1 MILKEKERV
10 VINFLIIIQ
19 VIMKKIGILTLYKNN
34 KNYGG
39 ILQAYALQKFIH
51 RIINDGEECIQISYI
66 ISPTPIKEK
75 LRHSLE
81 YRSFGENIKLGLK
94 LLKKYFLKKKHITE
108 NQPIQRAFEDFED
121 SIPHTPKTYTYE
133 TIYECAHQFTHLITG
148 SDQVWNGGIDLE
160 TFCLKFADD
169 KVKRIAYA
177 ASSAST
183 KFGKWQDLIFKENLG
198 KFTAI
203 SVRERSV
210 VPYFERMSGR
220 KIAVVLD
227 PVFLL
232 SVQEWH
238 HVSKKP
244 DITFPYIFCY
254 FLGENKTQ
262 CERAKRIAKVNN
274 CKLVTI
280 PNMNGFKES
289 DINFGDI
296 QIENVGPRE
305 FLGLIE
311 NARGVI
317 TDSFHAT
324 AFSIIFNKAFWAL
337 PRFQNKKGEN
347 NNHRVMDILDQF
359 SLSEYYSNFNDM
371 LPQIRFDEA
380 NMILKARV
388 EESCIFLKDALGE
401 KRC

>member
-1 MILKEKERV
+1 
-10 VINFLIIIQ
+10 
-19 VIMKKIGILTLYKNN
+19 MKRIGILTLYKNN

-39 ILQAYALQKFIH
+39 ILQAYALQRFIQS
-51 RIINDGEECIQISYI
+51 IINDGEECVQISYK

-81 YRSFGENIKLGLK
+81 YRSFGENIKLVLK
-94 LLKKYFLKKKHITE
+94 LLNKYFFRRKHITE
-108 NQPIQRAFEDFED
+108 NQSFQKTFEDFED
-121 SIPHTPKTYTYE
+121 RIPHTLKTFTYQ
-133 TIYECAHQFTHLITG
+133 TINECACQFTHLITG

-183 KFGKWQDLIFKENLG
+183 KFCKWHDLIFKENLG

-210 VPYFERMSGR
+210 VPYFERMSDR

-232 SVQEWH
+232 SAQEWH
-238 HVSKKP
+238 NISEKP
-244 DITFPYIFCY
+244 NISFPYVFCY
-254 FLGENKTQ
+254 FLGENKEQ
-262 CERAKRIAKVNN
+262 RERAKRIAKVNN
-274 CKLVTI
+274 CKIVTI
-280 PNMNGFKES
+280 PQVNGYNKL
-289 DINFGDI
+289 DVNFGDI
-296 QIENVGPRE
+296 QVERVGPRE

-311 NARGVI
+311 NAKGVI

-359 SLSEYYSNFNDM
+359 SLSEYYSNSNDI

-388 EESCIFLKDALGE
+388 EESCIFLKDALEG
-401 KRC
+401 KKC

>member
-1 MILKEKERV
+1 
-10 VINFLIIIQ
+10 
-19 VIMKKIGILTLYKNN
+19 MKKIGILTLYKNN

-39 ILQAYALQKFIH
+39 ILQAYALQKFIQS
-51 RIINDGEECIQISYI
+51 IINDGEECVQISYI

-75 LRHSLE
+75 LKHSLE
-81 YRSFGENIKLGLK
+81 YRSFWENIKLVLK
-94 LLKKYFLKKKHITE
+94 LLKKCSFKKEYINE
-108 NQPIQRAFEDFED
+108 NQSFQRAFEDFED
-121 SIPHTPKTYTYE
+121 GIPHTKKTYTYQ

-183 KFGKWQDLIFKENLG
+183 KFGEWQDLIFKENLG

-210 VPYFERMSGR
+210 VPYFERMSNR

-232 SVQEWH
+232 SAQEWH
-238 HVSKKP
+238 DVSKKL

-254 FLGENKTQ
+254 FLGENKEQ
-262 CERAKRIAKVNN
+262 RERAIRIAKVNN

-280 PNMNGFKES
+280 SMNGFKEP
-289 DINFGDI
+289 DIDFGDI

-311 NARGVI
+311 NAKGVI

-337 PRFQNKKGEN
+337 PRFKNRKDQN
-347 NNHRVMDILDQF
+347 NNHRVVDILDQF
-359 SLSEYYSNFNDM
+359 SLSEYYSNSNDM
-371 LPQIRFDEA
+371 LPQIKFDEA
-380 NMILKARV
+380 NIILKARV
-388 EESCIFLKDALGE
+388 EESCIFLKDALEG
-401 KRC
+401 KKC

>member
-1 MILKEKERV
+1 MTLKERERV
-10 VINFLIIIQ
+10 VNNFLIIIQ
-19 VIMKKIGILTLYKNN
+19 AIMKKIGILTLYKNN

-39 ILQAYALQKFIH
+39 MLQAYALQKFIQS
-51 RIINDGEECIQISYI
+51 IISDVEECVQISYI
-66 ISPTPIKEK
+66 ISPTPIKDK

-81 YRSFGENIKLGLK
+81 YRSLWENIKLGLK
-94 LLKKYFLKKKHITE
+94 LLEKYFDKKKCITE
-108 NQPIQRAFEDFED
+108 NQFFQRAFETFED
-121 SIPHTPKTYTYE
+121 CIPHTPKTYTYQ
-133 TIYECAHQFTHLITG
+133 TINECACQFTHLITG

-210 VPYFERMSGR
+210 VPYFERMSDR
-220 KIAVVLD
+220 KISVVLD

-232 SVQEWH
+232 SAQEWH
-238 HVSKKP
+238 SVSKKL

-254 FLGENKTQ
+254 FLGENKEQ
-262 CERAKRIAKVNN
+262 RERAIRIAKIND

-280 PNMNGFKES
+280 PNMNGFKNS

-296 QIENVGPRE
+296 QIENAGPRE

-311 NARGVI
+311 NAKGVI

-337 PRFQNKKGEN
+337 PRFQNRKGQN
-347 NNHRVMDILDQF
+347 NNHRVVDILDQF
-359 SLSEYYSNFNDM
+359 SLSEYYSNSNDM

-380 NMILKARV
+380 NIILKARV
-388 EESCIFLKDALGE
+388 EESCSFLKGALEG
-401 KRC
+401 KKC